1 MWLLNKVRQYVVSS
15 HHKCTTLGALL
26 LLTGIFSFLLP
37 ALGAQAAMASC
48 RGDPIVT
55 FTNGIKVIQSV
66 SLDTD
71 ASQVNQIVYI
81 LHAPV
86 GWSVKQVQ
94 VTGGPLQ
101 NKESFVFY
109 ADESTNRLEAYT
121 LVNAGVNTNVSE
133 QSQLQG
139 NVQLPDANGHLTNK
153 GINLNTT
160 TAGSTNQQIYTT
172 VSW

>member
-1 MWLLNKVRQYVVSS
+1 
-15 HHKCTTLGALL
+15 
-26 LLTGIFSFLLP
+26 
-37 ALGAQAAMASC
+37 
-48 RGDPIVT
+48 
-55 FTNGIKVIQSV
+55 VIQSV
-66 SLDTD
+66 SLDID
-71 ASQVNQIVYI
+71 ASQVNQVVYI
-81 LHAPV
+81 LHAPA

-121 LVNAGVNTNVSE
+121 LVNASVNTNVSE